1 MGSWSNDLEDTE
13 ATPVPTTS
21 SEICSSLNK
30 LLLDVNSKVLF
41 RDCRSVVRSR
51 HVEETQNTYK
61 QLQTHTN
68 TTQLERKCCRNSLLI

>member
-41 RDCRSVVRSR
+41 RDCRSVVHSM
-51 HVEETQNTYK
+51 HIEETHINMHILTPRSW
-61 QLQTHTN
+61 TGN
-68 TTQLERKCCRNSLLI
+68 VAGIPS